1 MSRSTFDPTQKKCD
15 VCGTPL
21 GSDAGTRIRVL
32 ELSYQT
38 ISDLRKVDKRLAD
51 ELLEK
56 DGRLTYHGSCEH
68 RIHEYL
74 PKKPQ
79 PIPAGGAV
87 NETTKDDGDLA
98 DCPVCRIPVL
108 KSTSECGRCGHV
120 FQD

>member
-38 ISDLRKVDKRLAD
+38 ISDLRKVDDELAD

-56 DGRLTYHGSCEH
+56 DGRLTYHGDCQH

-74 PKKPQ
+74 PEKSQ
-79 PIPAGGAV
+79 PIPAAGGV
-87 NETTKDDGDLA
+87 NTNTNGDDGLV

-108 KSTSECGRCGHV
+108 RSAGECGRCGHK
-120 FQD
+120 F